1 MSTVKYFLILLA
13 IFATFGLFSGA
24 SEPVISPLQGT
35 WIEPILHSLHIGN
48 SILFSLSVAY
58 LGSFFF
64 WALVVQYPEAKRRK
78 LLRDNLS
85 QHYQQFKESV
95 IQVLLFSSVGTH
107 DSKLP
112 KKLCDHVEFKAYFGA
127 NGKQRWYE
135 ALNGLDDRND
145 FLQDLLFEMELL
157 ASEVN
162 YVLNN
167 VAIQDERVH
176 SSFKLLNQNINRLKN
191 SSAYTDDPVK
201 YVGNFLWGI
210 LARWSFIDGQQ
221 QDDFLE
227 LMIKKV

>member
-1 MSTVKYFLILLA
+1 MKYFLIFLA
-13 IFATFGLFSGA
+13 IIATFGLFSGA
-24 SEPVISPLQGT
+24 SEPVITPLKGT
-35 WIEPILHSLHIGN
+35 WVEPILQSLHIGN
-48 SILFSLSVAY
+48 SILFNLCVAY

-85 QHYQQFKESV
+85 QQYQQFKESV
-95 IQVLLFSSVGTH
+95 IQVLLWSSVGGH
-107 DSKLP
+107 DTQLP
-112 KKLCDHVEFKAYFGA
+112 KKLCDHVEFRTYFDA
-127 NGKQRWYE
+127 NDKQRWYDV
-135 ALNGLDDRND
+135 LNGLNNRND

-167 VAIQDERVH
+167 VAIQDARVH
-176 SSFKLLNQNINRLKN
+176 QSFKLLNENINRLKN
-191 SSAYTDDPVK
+191 SSVYTDDPVK

>member
-1 MSTVKYFLILLA
+1 MKYFLIFLA
-13 IFATFGLFSGA
+13 VFATFGLFSGA
-24 SEPVISPLQGT
+24 SEPVITPLQGT
-35 WIEPILHSLHIGN
+35 FVEPILQLLHIGN
-48 SILFSLSVAY
+48 SILFNLCVAY

-64 WALVVQYPEAKRRK
+64 WVLVVQYPEAKRRK

-85 QHYQQFKESV
+85 QQYQQFKESV
-95 IQVLLFSSVGTH
+95 IQVLLWSSVGAH
-107 DSKLP
+107 DSQLP
-112 KKLCDHVEFKAYFGA
+112 KKLCDHVEFRTYFDA
-127 NGKQRWYE
+127 NGKQRWYD
-135 ALNGLDDRND
+135 ALNGLDTRND
-145 FLQDLLFEMELL
+145 LLQDLLFEMELL
-157 ASEVN
+157 ASEVS

-176 SSFKLLNQNINRLKN
+176 RSFKLLNENINRLKN
-191 SSAYTDDPVK
+191 SSVYADDPVK